1 MQRLNSALVGKK
13 IVPER
18 VLQFGEGNFLRAFMD
33 WMFHRMNAADLFNGS
48 VVVVQPLEKGLV
60 DLLNEQDG
68 LYTLYLRGIQDG
80 RTVAGH
86 ERISSISRGI
96 NPYRDWAGFL
106 LTAHNPAMRFVVSNT
121 TEAGITYV
129 STEKPLHS
137 CPSSFPA
144 KLTAW
149 LAERYDA
156 FKGAAEAGV
165 VLMPCELINHN
176 GTLLKECILKHACDW
191 DLGAG
196 LVSWLET
203 HCTFL
208 NTLVDRIVPGY
219 PREEADTL
227 NAELGYDDQLLC
239 TAEIFHLFVLE
250 GPATL
255 QTELPFHQVG
265 LNVVWCDDLQP
276 YRTCKVGV
284 LNGAHTASVLA
295 AYLGGL
301 NTVREMMEDEDFG
314 RYVRTAVFAEIVP
327 FLPLEK
333 EKVRAFASSVM
344 ERFMNPYIR
353 HELLSISLNSVSK
366 WKVRVLP
373 SLKHYVK
380 NTGRIPPLLACSL
393 AALIAFYKGDLREGY
408 VVRDDEEILSFFR
421 TVWAGATIPSVVRQ
435 VLGNSGFWGE
445 DLLRV
450 PGLEEQVARDLEAM
464 VTRGARVVV
473 RELCSSLPSEGESK
487 GGDA

>member
-1 MQRLNSALVGKK
+1 MQRLNSALAGKK

-18 VLQFGEGNFLRAFMD
+18 VLQFGEGNFLRAFID
-33 WMFHRMNAADLFNGS
+33 WMFHRMNAADLFTGS

-80 RTVAGH
+80 RTLAGH
-86 ERISSISRGI
+86 ELISSISRGI

-121 TEAGITYV
+121 TEAGITYLPI
-129 STEKPLHS
+129 EKPVGI
-137 CPSSFPA
+137 CPASFPA

-156 FKGAAEAGV
+156 FKGSAEAGV
-165 VLMPCELINHN
+165 VVLPCELINHN
-176 GTLLKECILKHACDW
+176 GTLLKECIVKHARDW
-191 DLGAG
+191 ELGEG
-196 LVSWLET
+196 FVSWLET
-203 HCTFL
+203 CCIFL

-219 PREEADTL
+219 PREEAETL
-227 NAELGYDDQLLC
+227 QAELGYEDRLLC
-239 TAEIFHLFVLE
+239 TGEVFHLFVLE
-250 GPATL
+250 GPGTL
-255 QTELPFHQVG
+255 QAELPFDRVG
-265 LNVVWCDDLQP
+265 VNVVWCDDLQP

-284 LNGAHTASVLA
+284 LNGAHTASVLV

-301 NTVREMMEDEDFG
+301 DTVREMMEDEDFG
-314 RYVRTAVFAEIVP
+314 RYVRMAVFDEIVP

-333 EKVRAFASSVM
+333 EKAKAFAAAVM

-373 SLKHYVK
+373 SLKSYVK
-380 NTGRIPPLLACSL
+380 HTGRVPLRLAFSL

-408 VVRDDEEILSFFR
+408 GVRDDEEILSFFR
-421 TVWAGATIPSVVRQ
+421 TVWAGSTISSVIRK
-435 VLGNSGFWGE
+435 VLGNSAFWGE
-445 DLLRV
+445 ELLQV
-450 PGLEEQVARDLEAM
+450 PGLEDQVARDLEAI
-464 VTRGARVVV
+464 VTRGARVAV
-473 RELCSSLPSEGESK
+473 RERCSSLPPERESK
-487 GGDA
+487 DGDA